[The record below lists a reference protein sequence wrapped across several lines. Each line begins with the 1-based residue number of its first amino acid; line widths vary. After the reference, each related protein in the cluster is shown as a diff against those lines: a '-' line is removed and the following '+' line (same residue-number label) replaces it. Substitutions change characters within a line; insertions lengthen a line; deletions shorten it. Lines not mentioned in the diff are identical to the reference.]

1 MATSGGRRR
10 KKSHGSPE
18 NFRRCV
24 MNLERTGVSRS
35 ELGSLKNCLVEGDP
49 DQERRSTRGKRRAVL
64 ASIVVQLLVLAALVV
79 FPLFS
84 KGEHI
89 TFERTPVPPYPRLG
103 SHERGPSDPPR
114 RHFECTVCFS
124 NNPPHRHENTD
135 AHPQS
140 IDDDPPFPTAGDPN
154 GVPQGVD
161 FSTPNHE
168 PKAPGGEDST
178 TPHERRRISIGHIE
192 PALLIQRVEPIYPRI
207 AITLRHETR
216 VELHAIISTD
226 GSVESL
232 EVLSGDPL
240 FYNSALDAVRQWRYH
255 PTKLNGQPVEVD
267 THITVIYILN
277 H

>member
-1 MATSGGRRR
+1 
-10 KKSHGSPE
+10 
-18 NFRRCV
+18 
-24 MNLERTGVSRS
+24 MNLEQTGVSGS
-35 ELGSLKNCLVEGDP
+35 ELGSLKSCLVEGDP
-49 DQERRSTRGKRRAVL
+49 DQERHASQGKRRAVL
-64 ASIVVQLLVLAALVV
+64 VSILVQLLVLTALVV

-84 KGEHI
+84 KGEHL

-103 SHERGPSDPPR
+103 SHERTRTSNPSRQSHPQ
-114 RHFECTVCFS
+114 CNMCFS
-124 NNPPHRHENTD
+124 NKPPQATTNTGVHPPIENTD
-135 AHPQS
+135 DS
-140 IDDDPPFPTAGDPN
+140 PFPTAGDPI

-161 FSTPNHE
+161 FSTPNHG
-168 PKAPGGEDST
+168 PKPPGGEDST

-192 PALLIQRVEPIYPRI
+192 PALLVQRVEPVYPRI

-226 GSVESL
+226 GSVQSL

-240 FYNSALDAVRQWRYH
+240 FYNSALEAVGQWRYR
-255 PTKLNGQPVEVD
+255 PTKLNDQLVEVD

>member
-1 MATSGGRRR
+1 
-10 KKSHGSPE
+10 
-18 NFRRCV
+18 
-24 MNLERTGVSRS
+24 MNLDRTGVSRS

-49 DQERRSTRGKRRAVL
+49 DQERRANRGKRRAVL
-64 ASIVVQLLVLAALVV
+64 VSVVVQLLVLTALVV

-89 TFERTPVPPYPRLG
+89 TFERTPLPPYPRLG
-103 SHERGPSDPPR
+103 SRDPQTRAQIEPR
-114 RHFECTVCFS
+114 RPSGGHFVV
-124 NNPPHRHENTD
+124 NPTRPTISLNPTTG
-135 AHPQS
+135 AHPQP
-140 IDDDPPFPTAGDPN
+140 IDDDPQFSTLGVPN
-154 GVPQGVD
+154 GNPQGVE
-161 FSTPNHE
+161 FSGPSRG
-168 PKAPGGEDST
+168 PKSPGGDETT

-192 PALLIQRVEPIYPRI
+192 PALLVQRVEPIYPRI

-232 EVLSGDPL
+232 EVISGDPL
-240 FYNSALDAVRQWRYH
+240 FYNSALDAVRQWHYH

-267 THITVIYILN
+267 THISVIYILN

>member
-1 MATSGGRRR
+1 
-10 KKSHGSPE
+10 
-18 NFRRCV
+18 
-24 MNLERTGVSRS
+24 MNLERIGVSRS

-49 DQERRSTRGKRRAVL
+49 DQERRATRGKRRAVL
-64 ASIVVQLLVLAALVV
+64 VSVVVQLLVLTALVV

-103 SHERGPSDPPR
+103 SRGQRPSDPPS
-114 RHFECTVCFS
+114 RHPECTVCFS
-124 NNPPHRHENTD
+124 NNPPHRNESADT
-135 AHPQS
+135 HPQP
-140 IDDDPPFPTAGDPN
+140 IDDDPQFPTLGVPN
-154 GVPQGVD
+154 GNPQGVD
-161 FSTPNHE
+161 FSGPSRG
-168 PKAPGGEDST
+168 PKPPGGDETT
-178 TPHERRRISIGHIE
+178 TPQERRRISVGHIE
-192 PALLIQRVEPIYPRI
+192 PALLTTRVEPIYPRI

-240 FYNSALDAVRQWRYH
+240 FYHSALEAVRQWRYH
-255 PTKLNGQPVEVD
+255 PTKLNGQAVEVD